1 MDPATFG
8 ISAGLN
14 EFGKTSYVG
23 RGRYFGQLAPG
34 RLMIEATSAYE
45 PALYLAWDTSSHVIT
60 KGVEYYAK
68 ESRCDYKWVPSSN
81 GEIVPNAIMFRSL
94 SFTFYVGRTK
104 SFNSVQ
110 VGKVS
115 LEHHTMYYAYGSK
128 AYSVKN
134 YEVLVCNKKL
144 EPTISTNVA
153 PATPSTVTG
162 AHANEEPE
170 TSPTTTEA
178 PANEAPA
185 TPPTTTGAPSTKP
198 VTIEAPQTEAKMRK
212 VIQKLTEKLLICL
225 ETK

>member
-14 EFGKTSYVG
+14 EFGKNSYVG

-34 RLMIEATSAYE
+34 KLMIEATSAYG

-115 LEHHTMYYAYGSK
+115 LEHHTMYYAYGRK

-144 EPTISTNVA
+144 EPTISTNGP
-153 PATPSTVTG
+153 PATPLTAMV
-162 AHANEEPE
+162 ALVIP
-170 TSPTTTEA
+170 PTTTEA
-178 PANEAPA
+178 PATPPIPIGAPA
-185 TPPTTTGAPSTKP
+185 TPPVA
-198 VTIEAPQTEAKMRK
+198 IEAPETEAKMRK
-212 VIQKLTEKLLICL
+212 IIQKLTEKLIICL